1 LTYTTKQT
9 HAIIRDNLHN
19 SALYGGDIVGTGAR
33 YCPSLEDKVV
43 KFPERDS
50 HHVFIEPESADPALN
65 LMYPNGLSCSLP
77 EDVQIAMVRSVPG
90 LEKAEFAAYAY
101 AIEYDFYDPRDLFP
115 SLESKIVSGLFFAGQ
130 VNGTTGYEEAAAQ
143 GFVAGVNAVR
153 KIRRQPPLVLSRNE
167 AYIGVMIDDLVTK
180 GTNEPYRMFTSRA
193 ERRLLLSQNSARFRL
208 LPHAKEIGIIDPE
221 YAAETESF
229 VSVMEAE
236 IKRLDSER
244 IRGQAVSAMLGAPD
258 TKYADLPGALELP
271 SDLADEIE
279 YRIRYRTYIANE
291 ERQAAELTRQ
301 ERTKIPPEMDYA
313 TLTTLRN
320 EAREKLSRIR
330 PDNIGMAA
338 RIPGITPADVAIL
351 AVAAGKWAATSAEC
365 SRQEKICLI
374 LI

>member
-1 LTYTTKQT
+1 LTHTTKQT

-19 SALYGGDIVGTGAR
+19 SALYGGDITGTGAR

-43 KFPERDS
+43 KFPDRDS

-65 LMYPNGLSCSLP
+65 LAYPNGLSCSLP

-90 LEKAEFAAYAY
+90 LEKAEISSYAY
-101 AIEYDFYDPRDLFP
+101 AIEYDFYDARDLFP
-115 SLESKIVSGLFFAGQ
+115 SLESKLVPGLFLAGQ

-153 KIRRQPPLVLSRNE
+153 KTRQMSPFILSRNE

-208 LPHAKEIGIIDPE
+208 LPHAGEIGVIDPE

-229 VSVMEAE
+229 ISVMEKE
-236 IKRLDSER
+236 IRRLDTER
-244 IRGQAVSAMLGAPD
+244 VRGQPLSALLGDPD
-258 TKYADLPGALELP
+258 TKYASLPGALTLP

-279 YRIRYRTYIANE
+279 YRIRYRGYIVHE
-291 ERQAAELTRQ
+291 ERQAAELLRQ
-301 ERTKIPPEMDYA
+301 ERTKIPASLDYA
-313 TLTTLRN
+313 TLTTLRH
-320 EAREKLSRIR
+320 EAREKLTRIR
-330 PDNIGMAA
+330 PDNIGMAS
-338 RIPGITPADVAIL
+338 RIPGITPADIAIL
-351 AVAAGKWAATSAEC
+351 AVAVKKANQLA
-365 SRQEKICLI
+365 
-374 LI
+374 